1 MRWILITFI
10 LMGLSA
16 CQNSSNE
23 SQTQWELQSEWRERG
38 PLKARVSLKHN
49 SFSILDQQDMILEV
63 EAPSDLIL
71 SFPAFQE
78 RLEDIRQVP
87 WRPDDE
93 TKSED
98 GQTQQL
104 KKYLRFEVFESG
116 QQSLPP
122 LRVAY
127 KKGFGA
133 NLITGY
139 VDTPALLYNVESI
152 DDPALVQA
160 DIARDNSLIRP
171 APFPWLKV
179 LGYVVLAAAVVMAI
193 LKTYRRYANKKSAP
207 PPPPEPAHLWAW
219 RAIQAL
225 IEDQEKGELNNE
237 EFVDRLTGILRHYIE
252 KRFKLQAPE
261 QTTEEFLNQGLQQQP
276 QLQQHME
283 VLEQFLSYADLIKF
297 AGQQANTEDVQKG
310 FDFLKQF
317 IENTQEVAA

>member
-1 MRWILITFI
+1 
-10 LMGLSA
+10 
-16 CQNSSNE
+16 
-23 SQTQWELQSEWRERG
+23 
-38 PLKARVSLKHN
+38 
-49 SFSILDQQDMILEV
+49 
-63 EAPSDLIL
+63 
-71 SFPAFQE
+71 
-78 RLEDIRQVP
+78 
-87 WRPDDE
+87 
-93 TKSED
+93 
-98 GQTQQL
+98 
-104 KKYLRFEVFESG
+104 
-116 QQSLPP
+116 
-122 LRVAY
+122 VAY
-127 KKGFGA
+127 RKGFGA

-193 LKTYRRYANKKSAP
+193 LKTYRRYAQKKSAP

-261 QTTEEFLNQGLQQQP
+261 QTTEEFLNQGLQKQP